1 MKYSF
6 PIQDAIN
13 NRQMYADHLV
23 SATSLRPED
32 DVADRFST
40 CTEAELTREAIVACM
55 YARCDMK
62 YTHIETVLIRPSLLG
77 IACATAQT

>member
-1 MKYSF
+1 MKYYF

-40 CTEAELTREAIVACM
+40 CTEAPVSPDSSEA
-55 YARCDMK
+55 D
-62 YTHIETVLIRPSLLG
+62 THCSFQIRS
-77 IACATAQT
+77 A

>member
-40 CTEAELTREAIVACM
+40 CTEAPVSPLTPLRLTQSAIVPSR

-62 YTHIETVLIRPSLLG
+62 CTLTKTILI
-77 IACATAQT
+77 